1 MGQGSGAVGRP
12 LTQISQLPH
21 IYMSGRI
28 SPRLRRN
35 MKPLKELKPT
45 TIWKYRSDLRK
56 YQRMTL
62 DKSLSPE
69 MRAWAASRVRHFEE

>member
-1 MGQGSGAVGRP
+1 
-12 LTQISQLPH
+12 
-21 IYMSGRI
+21 
-28 SPRLRRN
+28 

-56 YQRMTL
+56 YQRMSL

-69 MRAWAASRVRHFEE
+69 MRAWAAGRVRHFEEQLGIKAQNLGARQ